1 MTEET
6 VTISK
11 KLYRY
16 FLESERWLTAYESA
30 GVDSWDGV
38 DYAAEY
44 YEELGGDNYEEELK
58 G

>member
-11 KLYRY
+11 NRY
-16 FLESERWLTAYESA
+16 LVLLIRERWLAAYAAA
-30 GVDSWDGV
+30 GVDNWDGSGW
-38 DYAAEY
+38 AQEA

>member
-30 GVDSWDGV
+30 GATAMVH
-38 DYAAEY
+38 AEY
-44 YEELGGDNYEEELK
+44 YEELGGDNYEEELR